1 MDSFYDVHS
10 AREWLL
16 KYTAQEIVP
25 MTRYLWSIG
34 KDDTDWLT
42 LYAIEEYPE
51 PHCWRL
57 IKNVGDEKQ
66 EAVFNLHGIIVDK
79 DLPPITVAPTN
90 TKSCA
95 FLRQQITLS
104 GLNTS
109 EFEYAVDKARNV
121 YNKFRRF
128 FPEKQLLPWP
138 ELKCTISEGRTLTL
152 GNRYFTRR
160 SEAPTL
166 QPIPFEPYV
175 DPNRILAGCVNAR
188 LFHSADNTVN
198 YYRRYKGEDGELIHD
213 IIPPQNFRIGDIVD
227 TQFCFVVYRMR
238 TGEHTLRL
246 MLYSITLV
254 DGKLSDEYDLKKMK
268 AETQTTIQQKP
279 LKRKTGYEVVAKS
292 GDGRKAQLRQSG
304 PENTDGGIP
313 TKGIDD
319 MTIEDTTG

>member
-1 MDSFYDVHS
+1 MDSFYDVRA
-10 AREWLL
+10 ARAQLL
-16 KYTAQEIVP
+16 KYTTQETVP
-25 MTRYLWSIG
+25 TNPYLWSMG
-34 KDDTDWLT
+34 KDNADWIT
-42 LYAIEEYPE
+42 LYTIEEYPE

-66 EAVFNLHGIIVDK
+66 EAVFSLHGVIVDK

-90 TKSCA
+90 TKACA

-104 GLNTS
+104 GLNIS
-109 EFEYAVDKARNV
+109 EFEYAVDKARDI
-121 YNKFRRF
+121 YHKFRRF
-128 FPEKQLLPWP
+128 FPEKQLLTWP
-138 ELKCTISEGRTLTL
+138 ELKCVISEGRTLTL

-166 QPIPFEPYV
+166 QPIPFELCV
-175 DPNRILAGCVNAR
+175 DPNRILAGCVNAH

-198 YYRRYKGEDGELIHD
+198 YYQRYKEDGVLAHN

-238 TGEHTLRL
+238 TGEYTLRL

-268 AETQTTIQQKP
+268 AETQITVQQKP
-279 LKRKTGYEVVAKS
+279 LKRKTGYEVTSKS
-292 GDGRKAQLRQSG
+292 DGRKAQVLRQSG
-304 PENTDGGIP
+304 PEDTEGGVP

-319 MTIEDTTG
+319 MAIEDTTG